1 MTTEQ
6 IESMVKAGESETLE
20 FKKTTGSSVS
30 ATRTLCAM
38 LNHQGG
44 NVLFGVDKNGK
55 ILGQD
60 VSDRTIEKLSEEI
73 RQIDPPEFPDIRRV
87 PIGNSHEVIVVHV
100 GRGTT
105 VPHVYQGIAYR
116 RVGNTTVKM
125 TTEQYNKML
134 VERMHRN
141 QRWENQLDEKYTI
154 DDLDKDEIQ
163 RLVEIAV
170 QRGRLDNVSSREPID
185 LLHRLGL
192 YENGMLYRAAIVLFG
207 KAELMLQNYPQCLL
221 RVGRFNGVKI
231 TDEILD
237 NRQFR
242 GNVFKLLSIAEQFL
256 TEKLPIAGKF
266 DPDSFERIDIP
277 LYPRAAIREALANA
291 FCHRDYTI
299 GGGSVSVAVF
309 SDRIEISN
317 TGSLHFGLTPEAL
330 FEPHKSHPWNPLI
343 AQCFYLRGVIE
354 SWGVGTTKIL
364 ELVSSA
370 GLPEPEIEDS
380 GMDVTVRF
388 RRAELPPVSHGKFV
402 LERRQLMIAKILEGA
417 NEGFSLREIQD
428 RIPIQTSERQL
439 KKTLQALRIK
449 KLIYSKGRG
458 PHARWYI
465 A

>member
-1 MTTEQ
+1 M
-6 IESMVKAGESETLE
+6 
-20 FKKTTGSSVS
+20 
-30 ATRTLCAM
+30 
-38 LNHQGG
+38 
-44 NVLFGVDKNGK
+44 
-55 ILGQD
+55 
-60 VSDRTIEKLSEEI
+60 
-73 RQIDPPEFPDIRRV
+73 
-87 PIGNSHEVIVVHV
+87 
-100 GRGTT
+100 
-105 VPHVYQGIAYR
+105 
-116 RVGNTTVKM
+116 
-125 TTEQYNKML
+125 
-134 VERMHRN
+134 
-141 QRWENQLDEKYTI
+141 
-154 DDLDKDEIQ
+154 
-163 RLVEIAV
+163 
-170 QRGRLDNVSSREPID
+170 
-185 LLHRLGL
+185 
-192 YENGMLYRAAIVLFG
+192 
-207 KAELMLQNYPQCLL
+207 
-221 RVGRFNGVKI
+221 KI

-256 TEKLPIAGKF
+256 TETLPIAGKF

-388 RRAELPPVSHGKFV
+388 RHAESTPISHGKFV
-402 LERRQLMIAKILEGA
+402 LEGRQLMIAKILDGA

-428 RIPIQTSERQL
+428 LIPVQTSERQL
-439 KKTLQALRIK
+439 RNYLQELRIK
-449 KLIYSKGRG
+449 NLIYSKGRG
-458 PHARWYI
+458 PNARWYI